1 MRNHMTTEIKWSGSP
16 GFVGIIGPLALAM
29 AIVASVAVAA
39 DSPPPYTDPSRPVEQ
54 RVDDLLARMTLEEK
68 LSQLNNDSKA
78 IPRLGIASYNV
89 WNEALHGV
97 ARNGIATVYPQAIAM
112 AATFD
117 TQLIR
122 DMGEA
127 VATEARAKHALAV
140 QAGRSRLYQ
149 GLTFFSPNINIFRD
163 PRWGR
168 GQETYGEDPYLTGRI
183 AVAYIGGLQG
193 DDPAHLRV
201 AATAKHFAVHSG
213 PELLR
218 HGFDA
223 RPSAHDLE
231 DTYLPAFRAAVTEG
245 HVASVM
251 CAYNAVDGAPGCAST
266 YLLGK
271 TLRTDWQFKGFV
283 VSDCNA
289 INDIYSG
296 HHYVTS
302 EAAAA
307 AAALKAGVDNEC
319 TVKTGSHE
327 EDYAKYAEAVR
338 EGLLSE
344 VDVDSALRR
353 VLRARFLLGL
363 FDPIDPSRA
372 AAAPA
377 QIDSDANR
385 QLARQVAR
393 ESLVLLK
400 NDGVLPLTSAPNRI
414 AVVGPL
420 ADSQRVL
427 EGNYNGTPSRVTTLL
442 AGLRQQFPAAQI
454 VYEPGTVEFLR
465 EELPVPSTVL
475 STDSGQPGL
484 KLEYFRDASR
494 SGAAVVTRVD
504 PQVNLRNT
512 GDGADYFARWSG
524 WLTPDESGEY
534 RLAVLGEANR
544 IYLDGRL
551 LVDTMSPGPPQPGSA
566 EVTLQQGHR
575 YAIRVDNSPSL
586 TRESRLVWVRHD
598 RNALQK
604 AVAAAQQADL
614 VIAAVGIT
622 ADLEGEE
629 SALEIPGFKGG
640 DRTTLD
646 LPAEEQSL
654 LEGLKSRGKPLVVVL
669 MSGSGLGVRWAK
681 DNADALLQ
689 AWYPGEEGGKAIAE
703 TLAGA
708 SNPAGRLPVTFYA
721 STEQLPDFADYSMK
735 ERTYRYF
742 TGQPL
747 FGFGFGLSYSRF
759 EYGNLTLSSHVL
771 QAGKPL
777 QVSVRV
783 TNAGERDGDEVVQL
797 YLSIPGAAGAPRR
810 ALRAFKRVHLQR
822 GESQVVQL
830 SLSPRE
836 LSHVDTSGAHV
847 ISAGRYDVSV
857 GGGQPDSGV
866 PAVTG
871 SFIMGGHQRL
881 PR

>member
-1 MRNHMTTEIKWSGSP
+1 MRNHAMTEIRRAGSA
-16 GFVGIIGPLALAM
+16 GFVRTIGAPALAM
-29 AIVASVAVAA
+29 AMVATVAA
-39 DSPPPYTDPSRPVEQ
+39 AADAPPPYRDPSRPVEQ

-117 TQLIR
+117 TQLIQ

-127 VATEARAKHALAV
+127 VASEARAKHELAV
-140 QAGRSRLYQ
+140 QLGRSRLYQ

-168 GQETYGEDPYLTGRI
+168 GQETYGEDPYLTGKI
-183 AVAYIGGLQG
+183 AVAYISGLQG
-193 DDPAHLRV
+193 NDPAHLRV
-201 AATAKHFAVHSG
+201 GATAKHFAVHSG

-251 CAYNAVDGAPGCAST
+251 CVYNAVDGVPGCANT
-266 YLLGK
+266 YLLRK

-289 INDIYSG
+289 VNDIYSG
-296 HHYVTS
+296 HHYVAS

-327 EDYAKYAEAVR
+327 EDYAKYGDAIR
-338 EGLLSE
+338 EGLLSAA
-344 VDVDSALRR
+344 DVDGALRR

-363 FDPIDPSRA
+363 FDPVDSPRA
-372 AAAPA
+372 DAPA
-377 QIDSDANR
+377 QVDSDANR

-400 NDGVLPLTSAPNRI
+400 NDGVLPLTSVPDRI

-427 EGNYNGTPSRVTTLL
+427 EGNYNGTPSKVTTLL

-454 VYEPGTVEFLR
+454 LYAPGTEEFLR
-465 EELPVPSTVL
+465 EELLVPSTVL

-484 KLEYFRDASR
+484 KLDYFRDADR
-494 SGAAVVTRVD
+494 SGPAAVTRVD

-512 GDGADYFARWSG
+512 GDGGDYFARWSG

-534 RLAVLGEANR
+534 RVAVLGEANR

-551 LVDTMSPGPPQPGSA
+551 LVDTLSAGPPQPGSA
-566 EVTLQQGHR
+566 EVVLERGHR

-586 TRESRLVWVRHD
+586 TRECRLVWVRHD

-646 LPAEEQSL
+646 LPAEEQTL
-654 LEGLKSRGKPLVVVL
+654 LESVKSPGKPLVVVL
-669 MSGSGLGVRWAK
+669 MSGSGLGVRWAR
-681 DNADALLQ
+681 DNANALLQ

-721 STEQLPDFADYSMK
+721 STDQLPDFADYSMK
-735 ERTYRYF
+735 QRTYRYF

-759 EYGNLTLSSHVL
+759 EYTNLTLSSRTL
-771 QAGKPL
+771 QAGQPL
-777 QVSVRV
+777 QVRV
-783 TNAGERDGDEVVQL
+783 GVKNAGEQDGDEVVQL

-810 ALRAFKRVHLQR
+810 ALRAFKRVHLR
-822 GESQVVQL
+822 HGESQLVQL
-830 SLSPRE
+830 SLAPRE
-836 LSHVDTSGAHV
+836 LSHVDASGAHV
-847 ISAGRYDVSV
+847 ISAGRYDISV
-857 GGGQPDSGV
+857 GGGQPDSGLA
-866 PAVTG
+866 AVKQ
-871 SFIMGGHQRL
+871 SFVMDGQQQL